1 MDKQLIISIGRQY
14 GSAGREIGMKLAE
27 KLDIPLYDRN
37 LFDEI
42 GKIKNIDTNNLEKYD
57 EVPRKFFFSRK
68 VNGYSNSP
76 EENVAELQFGLLKS
90 KAADGD
96 SFVVVGRCADELF
109 RGMDGFVS
117 IFILA
122 DMDEKIKRIM
132 QLRGMDEKKAKA
144 TIERH
149 DRKRRL
155 YHDYFCKGGK
165 WGDCKNYDVCI
176 NSSRLGIDGTV
187 DFIYKYIEKA
197 FNAAV
202 TS

>member
-1 MDKQLIISIGRQY
+1 MNKQIIISIGRQY
-14 GSAGREIGMKLAE
+14 GSAGREIGVKLAE
-27 KLDIPLYDRN
+27 KLDIPMYDRN

-76 EENVAELQFGLLKS
+76 EENVAELQFCLLKS

-109 RGMDGFVS
+109 RGMPGFVS

-122 DMDEKIKRIM
+122 DMDEKVKRIM
-132 QLRGMDEKKAKA
+132 EIRKMDEKKARA
-144 TIERH
+144 AIEKH
-149 DRKRRL
+149 DRKRKM

-165 WGDCKNYDVCI
+165 WGDCKNYDICV

-187 DFIYKYIEKA
+187 KFLYDYIK
-197 FNAAV
+197 NSV
-202 TS
+202 N

>member
-14 GSAGREIGMKLAE
+14 GSAGREIGVKLAE
-27 KLDIPLYDRN
+27 KFDIPLYDRN
-37 LFDEI
+37 LFEEI

-57 EVPRKFFFSRK
+57 EVPRKFFISRK

-96 SFVVVGRCADELF
+96 SFIVIGRCADDLF
-109 RGMDGFVS
+109 RGMNGFVS

-132 QLRGMDEKKAKA
+132 EIRKMDEKKARA
-144 TIERH
+144 TIEKH
-149 DRKRRL
+149 DKKRKM
-155 YHDYFCKGGK
+155 YHDYFAKGGK
-165 WGDCKNYDVCI
+165 WGDCKNYDLCI
-176 NSSRLGIDGTV
+176 NSSKLGIDGTV
-187 DFIYKYIEKA
+187 EFLYDYINKHY
-197 FNAAV
+197 NNNIGN
-202 TS
+202 

>member
-1 MDKQLIISIGRQY
+1 MEKQLIVSIGRQY
-14 GSAGREIGMKLAE
+14 GSAGREIGLKLAE

-37 LFDEI
+37 LFEEI

-68 VNGYSNSP
+68 VKGYSNSP

-96 SFVVVGRCADELF
+96 SFIVVGRCADELF
-109 RGMDGFVS
+109 RGMEGFIS
-117 IFILA
+117 IFIIA

-132 QLRGMDEKKAKA
+132 EIRKMDHKKARL

-149 DRKRRL
+149 DRKRRA

-165 WGDCKNYDVCI
+165 WGDCTNYDICI
-176 NSSRLGIDGTV
+176 NSSHLGIDGTV
-187 DFIYKYIEKA
+187 DLLYTMIQKMREK
-197 FNAAV
+197 
-202 TS
+202 

>member
-1 MDKQLIISIGRQY
+1 MEKQLIVSIGRQY
-14 GSAGREIGMKLAE
+14 GSAGREIGLKLAE

-37 LFDEI
+37 LFEEI

-96 SFVVVGRCADELF
+96 SFIVVGRCADELF
-109 RGMDGFVS
+109 RGMEGFIS
-117 IFILA
+117 IFIIA

-132 QLRGMDEKKAKA
+132 EIRNMDPKKARL

-149 DRKRRL
+149 DRKRRA

-165 WGDCKNYDVCI
+165 WGDCTNYDICI
-176 NSSRLGIDGTV
+176 NSSHLGIDGTV
-187 DFIYKYIEKA
+187 DLLYTMIQKMRGK
-197 FNAAV
+197 
-202 TS
+202 

>member
-27 KLDIPLYDRN
+27 RLDIPLYDRN

-187 DFIYKYIEKA
+187 DFIYHYIENA
-197 FNAAV
+197 FNAAL

>member
-1 MDKQLIISIGRQY
+1 MDKQIIISIGRQY
-14 GSAGREIGMKLAE
+14 GSAGREIGVKLAE

-37 LFDEI
+37 LFEEI

-57 EVPRKFFFSRK
+57 ETPRRFFISRK

-109 RGMDGFVS
+109 RGMPGFVS
-117 IFILA
+117 VFILA
-122 DMDEKIKRIM
+122 DEEEKVKRIM
-132 QLRGMDEKKAKA
+132 EIRHMDEKKARA
-144 TIERH
+144 TIEKH
-149 DRKRRL
+149 DRRRKA

-187 DFIYKYIEKA
+187 NFLYDYIQKTV
-197 FNAAV
+197 N
-202 TS
+202 

>member
-14 GSAGREIGMKLAE
+14 GSAGREIGVKLAE
-27 KLDIPLYDRN
+27 KFDIPLYDRN
-37 LFDEI
+37 LFEEI

-57 EVPRKFFFSRK
+57 EVPRKFFISRK

-96 SFVVVGRCADELF
+96 SFIVIGRCADDLF

-132 QLRGMDEKKAKA
+132 EIRKMDEKKARA
-144 TIERH
+144 TIEKH
-149 DRKRRL
+149 DKKRKM
-155 YHDYFCKGGK
+155 YHDYFAKGGK
-165 WGDCKNYDVCI
+165 WGDCKNYDLCI
-176 NSSRLGIDGTV
+176 NSSKLGIDGTV
-187 DFIYKYIEKA
+187 EFLYDYINKHY
-197 FNAAV
+197 NNNIGN
-202 TS
+202 

>member
-1 MDKQLIISIGRQY
+1 MDKQIIISISRQY
-14 GSAGREIGMKLAE
+14 GSAGHEIGVKLAE

-57 EVPRKFFFSRK
+57 EVPRKKFFSRK
-68 VNGYSNSP
+68 VKGYSNSP

-96 SFVVVGRCADELF
+96 SFVVVGRCSDELF

-122 DMDEKIKRIM
+122 DMDEKVKRIM
-132 QLRGMDEKKAKA
+132 QVRNMDEKRARA
-144 TIERH
+144 AIERH
-149 DRKRRL
+149 DKKRKA
-155 YHDYFCKGGK
+155 YHDYFCKNGK
-165 WGDCKNYDVCI
+165 WGECKTYDICI
-176 NSSRLGIDGTV
+176 NSSRLGIDSTV
-187 DFIYKYIEKA
+187 EFLYDYIKESLIKK
-197 FNAAV
+197 
-202 TS
+202 

>member
-14 GSAGREIGMKLAE
+14 GSAGREIGVKLAE
-27 KLDIPLYDRN
+27 KFDIPLYDRN
-37 LFDEI
+37 LFEEI

-57 EVPRKFFFSRK
+57 EVPRKFFISRK

-96 SFVVVGRCADELF
+96 SFIVIGRCADDLF
-109 RGMDGFVS
+109 RGMNGFVS

-132 QLRGMDEKKAKA
+132 EIRKMDEKKARA
-144 TIERH
+144 TIEKH
-149 DRKRRL
+149 DKKRKM
-155 YHDYFCKGGK
+155 YHDYFAKGGK
-165 WGDCKNYDVCI
+165 WGDCKNYDLCI
-176 NSSRLGIDGTV
+176 NSSKLGIDGTIEFLY
-187 DFIYKYIEKA
+187 DYINKHY
-197 FNAAV
+197 NNNIGN
-202 TS
+202 